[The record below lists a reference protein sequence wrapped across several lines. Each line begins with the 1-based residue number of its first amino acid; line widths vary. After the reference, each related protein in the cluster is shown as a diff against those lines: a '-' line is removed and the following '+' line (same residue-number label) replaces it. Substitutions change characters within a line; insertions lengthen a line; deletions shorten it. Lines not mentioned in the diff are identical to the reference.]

1 MQAMRGRAA
10 VAGRLRSMAFAVIL
24 PVVALVV
31 AALPARAEPPSL
43 SLPIDCRLGVD
54 CEIQNHVDLD
64 PGPGARD
71 HQCGSRTYQGHT
83 GVDFR
88 LPDLVRQRQGVAV
101 FAAADGRVL
110 RVRDGVADVSVRS
123 TGTDA
128 VQGLECGNG
137 VVIGHPEGFETRY
150 CHLAKGSIAVRPGD
164 EVKAGATLGRVG
176 LSGRTEYPH
185 LHFSVHQ
192 GASVVD
198 PFAYGA
204 PQGACRAGRSLWR
217 PELRESIA
225 YKQRAVLNTG
235 FAARPLDM
243 AAIEERPEAPTA
255 QAPALLAYARGI
267 GLKTGDVQVLTL
279 KAPDG
284 AVLATNTAEPLSRDQ
299 AQNMLFA
306 GVRRPAEGWP
316 QGRYVGE
323 YVVRNGGRVVLSRS
337 FELAL

>member
-1 MQAMRGRAA
+1 
-10 VAGRLRSMAFAVIL
+10 MAIAVIL
-24 PVVALVV
+24 PVVALVF
-31 AALPARAEPPSL
+31 AALPARAEPPIL
-43 SLPIDCRLGVD
+43 SMPIDCRAGVD
-54 CEIQNHVDLD
+54 CEIQNHVDHD
-64 PGPGARD
+64 PGPGAQD
-71 HQCGSRTYQGHT
+71 YQCGSRTYQAHT

-88 LPDLVRQRQGVAV
+88 LPDLVRQRQGVKV
-101 FAAADGRVL
+101 LAAANGRVL

-137 VVIGHPEGFETRY
+137 VVLGHPDGFETRY
-150 CHLAKGSIAVRPGD
+150 CHLARGSTAVRPGD
-164 EVKAGATLGRVG
+164 EVKAGDTLGRVG

-192 GASVVD
+192 GASVID

-204 PQGACRAGRSLWR
+204 PPGSCQAGRSLWR
-217 PELRESIA
+217 PELREPLA

-235 FAARPLDM
+235 FATRPLDM

-267 GLKTGDVQVLTL
+267 GLKAGDVQVLTL
-279 KAPDG
+279 KGPDG
-284 AVLATNTAEPLSRDQ
+284 AVLAINAAEPLPRDQ
-299 AQNMLFA
+299 AQSMVFA
-306 GVRRPAEGWP
+306 GVRRPAEGWR

-323 YVVRNGGRVVLSRS
+323 YVVRNGGQVVLARS
-337 FELAL
+337 FELSL

>member
-1 MQAMRGRAA
+1 MVPA
-10 VAGRLRSMAFAVIL
+10 VLLS
-24 PVVALVV
+24 VALVA
-31 AALPARAEPPSL
+31 AALPARAEPPRL

-71 HQCGSRTYQGHT
+71 HQCGSRTYQGHN

-88 LPDLVRQRQGVAV
+88 LPDLLRQRQGVAV
-101 FAAADGRVL
+101 LAAADGRVL
-110 RVRDGVADVSVRS
+110 RVRDGIADVSVRS
-123 TGTDA
+123 TGTGA

-137 VVIGHPEGFETRY
+137 VVIGHPDGFETRY

-164 EVKAGATLGRVG
+164 EVKAGHTLARVG

-192 GASVVD
+192 GPSVVD

-204 PQGACRAGRSLWR
+204 PQGACGAGRSLWR
-217 PELRESIA
+217 PGLSEAVA
-225 YKQRAVLNTG
+225 YKARAVLNTG
-235 FAARPLDM
+235 FATRPLSM
-243 AAIEERPEAPTA
+243 EAIEERPEAPTA
-255 QAPALLAYARGI
+255 EAGALLAYARGI
-267 GLKTGDVQVLTL
+267 GLKGGDAQSLTL

-284 AVLATNTAEPLSRDQ
+284 AVLATNTAQPLSRDQ
-299 AQNMLFA
+299 AQNMIFA

-316 QGRYVGE
+316 KGRYVGE

-337 FELAL
+337 FELDL

>member
-1 MQAMRGRAA
+1 
-10 VAGRLRSMAFAVIL
+10 MAS
-24 PVVALVV
+24 
-31 AALPARAEPPSL
+31 AALPTVGVLIAAALLAAPPVRAQPPTL
-43 SLPIDCRLGVD
+43 ALPIDCRVGVD
-54 CEIQNHVDLD
+54 CEIQNHVDHD
-64 PGPGARD
+64 PGPGVQD

-101 FAAADGRVL
+101 LAAADGRVL
-110 RVRDGVADVSVRS
+110 RVRDGVPDVSVRS

-137 VVIGHPEGFETRY
+137 VAVGHPDGFETRY
-150 CHLAKGSIAVRPGD
+150 CHLARGSIAVRPGD
-164 EVKAGATLGRVG
+164 EVKAGDTLGRVG

-192 GASVVD
+192 GPSVVD

-217 PELRESIA
+217 AQLREPLA
-225 YKQRAVLNTG
+225 YKARAVLNTG
-235 FAARPLDM
+235 FATRPLDM
-243 AAIEERPEAPTA
+243 AAIEERPEAPTSGA
-255 QAPALLAYARGI
+255 AALLAYARGI
-267 GLKTGDVQVLTL
+267 GLKAGDVQVLTL

-284 AVLATNTAEPLSRDQ
+284 AVLATSTAEPLSRDQ

-306 GVRRPAEGWP
+306 GVRRPAQGWP
-316 QGRYVGE
+316 EGRYLGE

-337 FELAL
+337 FELGL